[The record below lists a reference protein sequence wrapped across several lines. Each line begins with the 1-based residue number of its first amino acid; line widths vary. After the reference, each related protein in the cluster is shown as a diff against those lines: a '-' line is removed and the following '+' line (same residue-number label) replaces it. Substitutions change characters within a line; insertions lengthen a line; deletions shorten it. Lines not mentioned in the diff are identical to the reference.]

1 MVPLKRLTTIVMPHR
16 AARPTLRSKPSSSS
30 KDPIS
35 NSVTVMS
42 DYRKMSAIQIL
53 KHGLSSNLWKK
64 EGWLFDLLQN
74 EGMADG
80 TKQNRKE
87 LCWSYFKSQ
96 QLYIEAVQDAK
107 NDPEFDPRRSLHL
120 TGKDGRYMKKKN
132 ASTKPKNP
140 LTIQYLCFAFAI
152 SYATFKRWKI
162 DAFES
167 KIFVPAHKGKSVLT
181 DKKWA
186 SQIFNNRKMYVKH
199 EMDLWLAKHPA
210 KKHDSKGKK
219 VHL

>member
-16 AARPTLRSKPSSSS
+16 AAKPTLRSNATSSTPE
-30 KDPIS
+30 PIS
-35 NSVTVMS
+35 DGATVMS
-42 DYRKMSAIQIL
+42 EFRKMSAIQIL
-53 KHGLSSNLWKK
+53 KYGLSSNLWKK
-64 EGWLFDLLQN
+64 EGWLFDLLRN
-74 EGMADG
+74 EGMSDG
-80 TKQNRKE
+80 TKQSRKE

-107 NDPEFDPRRSLHL
+107 NDPEFDPRRSLHQ
-120 TGKDGRYMKKKN
+120 TGKDGRFMKKKN

-152 SYATFKRWKI
+152 PYATFKRWKL

-167 KIFVPAHKGKSVLT
+167 KKFVPAHKGKSVLT

-186 SQIFNNRKMYVKH
+186 SQIFNTRRIYVKH
-199 EMDLWLAKHPA
+199 EMELWLAKHPS
-210 KKHDSKGKK
+210 KKYDTAGKK
-219 VHL
+219 VVL